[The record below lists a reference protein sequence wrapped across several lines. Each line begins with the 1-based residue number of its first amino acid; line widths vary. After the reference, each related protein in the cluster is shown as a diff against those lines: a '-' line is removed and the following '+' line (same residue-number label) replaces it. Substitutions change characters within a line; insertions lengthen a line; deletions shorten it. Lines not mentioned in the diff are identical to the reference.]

1 MDVAE
6 KIAQPFAYIHVCKLA
21 AAHEGVD
28 DGGILGGIMVPAEEI
43 PFSSDGQWADTV
55 LDVVVVY
62 LVPAVVDIPRQLA
75 DVAEQIVDGL
85 ADGTLGQH
93 AAGLVERPSLQ
104 CPDDGVRQFPSQAGT
119 LPIVKMP
126 TVGQGLYAVEHADLV
141 KGVLGTLLVMCSDCA
156 QNNFCNQKL
165 LITEESRKKGRIST

>member
-1 MDVAE
+1 MQA
-6 KIAQPFAYIHVCKLA
+6 CA

-28 DGGILGGIMVPAEEI
+28 DGGILGGIVVPAEEI
-43 PFSSDGQWADTV
+43 PFSSDGLWAYTV

-62 LVPAVVDIPRQLA
+62 LVSAVVDIPRELA

-104 CPDDGVRQFPSQAGT
+104 CPDDGVR
-119 LPIVKMP
+119 
-126 TVGQGLYAVEHADLV
+126 
-141 KGVLGTLLVMCSDCA
+141 
-156 QNNFCNQKL
+156 
-165 LITEESRKKGRIST
+165 

>member
-55 LDVVVVY
+55 LEKVIQTVEQ
-62 LVPAVVDIPRQLA
+62 PRLSQLYYYPNFFH
-75 DVAEQIVDGL
+75 G
-85 ADGTLGQH
+85 
-93 AAGLVERPSLQ
+93 
-104 CPDDGVRQFPSQAGT
+104 FPS
-119 LPIVKMP
+119 
-126 TVGQGLYAVEHADLV
+126 
-141 KGVLGTLLVMCSDCA
+141 
-156 QNNFCNQKL
+156 
-165 LITEESRKKGRIST
+165 